1 MKKIFELIAVAIFK
15 VDTVLY
21 KTFGFVS
28 SFRSQS
34 WARQSRRLQER
45 PGQLPLWS
53 QLYNQASSGDI
64 LQRRGG
70 PQRAVTIILNPK
82 MNK

>member
-28 SFRSQS
+28 SFRRQS
-34 WARQSRRLQER
+34 WARQSKK
-45 PGQLPLWS
+45 
-53 QLYNQASSGDI
+53 
-64 LQRRGG
+64 LQRNLDREHSL
-70 PQRAVTIILNPK
+70 RDYLNSYHGTSYTTK
-82 MNK
+82 QALALEDNNVL